1 MLKVRKTINNTNNL
15 HAKQDMR
22 FLRGKDMSFFCFCK
36 IIHKSFYAIFSS
48 LTIFSNNSL
57 RYNKKQRIMLNT
69 LAQSVSLVL
78 SRMHKRL
85 TLILSWSVTPAQWD
99 R

>member
-36 IIHKSFYAIFSS
+36 IIHKSFYAI
-48 LTIFSNNSL
+48 
-57 RYNKKQRIMLNT
+57 
-69 LAQSVSLVL
+69 
-78 SRMHKRL
+78 
-85 TLILSWSVTPAQWD
+85 ILPSYFFQQ
-99 R
+99 